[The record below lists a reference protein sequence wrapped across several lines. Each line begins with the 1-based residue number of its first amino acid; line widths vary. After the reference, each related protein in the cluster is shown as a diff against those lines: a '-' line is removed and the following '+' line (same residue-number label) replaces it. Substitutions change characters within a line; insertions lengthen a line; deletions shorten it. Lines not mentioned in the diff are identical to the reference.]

1 MVKKITAVAAGLA
14 LSAALL
20 AGCGGNDNNG
30 NDQTA
35 SPAASGASQSQG
47 ASAAADNP
55 YKDPMEISV
64 AFWDADAEVA
74 KIAKDPIAQEVLQKF
89 NIRLKPVNTT
99 WDDYAQKIQMWAAS
113 DQLPD
118 IFAIDAIGTQ
128 YQRKWVDQ
136 GVVKALP
143 DLAKYPNLAEYFE
156 APDIK
161 GLNVDGKY
169 YTVPRRM
176 FPSVDWSAL
185 DRIVLYRWD
194 LAQKAG
200 ITKEPETWDE
210 FKAMLEAITKADPE
224 GKHIAGLTTTQN
236 KLIGGLFWL
245 YGNPVATSDGSGSD
259 FKWIEEDGKLVP
271 AVFSKKALPALQNM
285 RDMYDKGLIDPDIA
299 LAKGSDSYDKFVSG
313 KAAALLSGGGFVNFN
328 GDIYE
333 KRWKTAYPDTDIT
346 QSVKVLKPLVGPD
359 GERAHAIFKT
369 YWSESYFSS
378 KVDDKKM
385 DRIMALYDYIL
396 SPEGKDLLIYGK
408 EGVDY
413 KVEGGKKVMIETA
426 SLNEKYPARAF
437 LRQLVAYETSDS
449 YDMNNPLIA
458 NESIRKEA
466 VEYIDWVL
474 KNTKV
479 PDYDI
484 RLTYMS
490 TPTKDKFTVLDQD
503 DLLKVMLSKDPVE
516 KAWNDILKS
525 YKAKG
530 LDKMI
535 EEVNAKAKEAGI
547 Q

>member
-1 MVKKITAVAAGLA
+1 MVKKLTAVAAGLA
-14 LSAALL
+14 LSTALL

-30 NDQTA
+30 NNQAA
-35 SPAASGASQSQG
+35 SPAASGFAASQG

-64 AFWDADAEVA
+64 AFWDADAEIA

-89 NIRLKPVNTT
+89 NITLKPVNTT

-128 YQRKWVDQ
+128 YQRKWVEQ

-161 GLNVDGKY
+161 GLSVDGKY

-185 DRIVLYRWD
+185 DRVVLYRWD

-210 FKAMLEAITKADPE
+210 FEAMLEAITKADPE
-224 GKHIAGLTTTQN
+224 GKRIAGLTTTQN

-328 GDIYE
+328 GEIYE

-359 GERAHAIFKT
+359 GERAHAVFKT

-378 KVDDKKM
+378 RVDDKKM

-426 SLNEKYPARAF
+426 SLNEKYPARNF

-466 VEYIDWVL
+466 VDYIDWVL

-490 TPTKDKFTVLDQD
+490 TPTKDKFSVLDQD
-503 DLLKVMLSKDPVE
+503 DLLKVMLSKEPVE

-535 EEVNAKAKEAGI
+535 EEVNAKAKEEGI